1 MTSADRRR
9 LQAPTPR
16 VALLIGAVVAAGA
29 VLYLGREA
37 LTPFIL
43 GLVLIYVL
51 DPAVEWLSR
60 GRLPRWIAVLIVYA
74 LALGVVVEGL
84 NLILGPFV
92 DQVQSFAN
100 DLPRFTSTLQDR
112 LQELG
117 QTYRG
122 LNLPPAV
129 RSAIDGALADA
140 SRQVSGLNV
149 GVLLP
154 LATSIASAVGSIFGY
169 LLIPVWAFY
178 ILKDRPKLTMY
189 FDRALPAEWRADA
202 WAILRIVD
210 RVFGRWL
217 KGQVWLGLTVGT
229 ATFVGLLVMG
239 ALVDPIF
246 GRFALLLA
254 ILAGLL
260 ELLPII
266 GPILA
271 AVPTGLIALTVSPQA
286 VLAVIVL
293 YTAVQ
298 QVENNVLVPKIQGDA
313 VELHPAIV
321 MFALVIGATI
331 AGLLG
336 AILALPLTAAGRDV
350 FRYLFRRLSEPGMAP
365 QPEPAAGA
373 LPPLR
378 EPAVGAGAPLPD
390 AVAPSAAPT
399 VPPAGPGESEAAR
412 RVPPEAVR
420 PEAGHPGRDA
430 LPVRTTGVAGS
441 EAPPAE
447 PST

>member
-1 MTSADRRR
+1 MMTSADRRR
-9 LQAPTPR
+9 LRAPTPR
-16 VALLIGAVVAAGA
+16 VALLIAAVAVAAV

-43 GLVLIYVL
+43 GLVVIYVL

-60 GRLPRWIAVLIVYA
+60 GRLPRWLAVLVVYA
-74 LALGVVVEGL
+74 VALGVVVEGL
-84 NLILGPFV
+84 NLILAPFV
-92 DQVQSFAN
+92 EQVQGFAR
-100 DLPRFTSTLQDR
+100 DLPRFTSALQDQ
-112 LQELG
+112 LQQLS

-122 LNLPPAV
+122 LNLPPEI
-129 RSAIDGALADA
+129 RSIVDEAIAGA
-140 SRQVSGLNV
+140 SRQASGVNV

-154 LATSIASAVGSIFGY
+154 IATSIASTLSSIFGY

-178 ILKDRPKLTMY
+178 ILKDRPKLTTY
-189 FDRALPAEWRADA
+189 FDRALPEEWRTDT
-202 WAILRIVD
+202 WAVLHIVD

-217 KGQVWLGLTVGT
+217 KGQLWLGLTVGV
-229 ATFVGLLVMG
+229 ATFAGLLVMG
-239 ALVDPIF
+239 SVVDPIF
-246 GRFALLLA
+246 ARFALLLA

-293 YTAVQ
+293 YTVVQ

-321 MFALVIGATI
+321 MFALVVGATI

-350 FRYLFRRLSEPGMAP
+350 FRYLFRRLSEPAEP
-365 QPEPAAGA
+365 PAQAAAQAAQATVAPAAE
-373 LPPLR
+373 LR
-378 EPAVGAGAPLPD
+378 P
-390 AVAPSAAPT
+390 
-399 VPPAGPGESEAAR
+399 PPAEGDGAEGVPVRVVQVES
-412 RVPPEAVR
+412 
-420 PEAGHPGRDA
+420 GHPEHNA
-430 LPVRTTGVAGS
+430 LPVDAVETGDLGISPIVRTS
-441 EAPPAE
+441 RE
-447 PST
+447 PHA